1 MPLPSAVNAQILR
14 SRLGPLPE
22 PLGRPVLVMISG
34 LPGTGKSHFA
44 RRLAERFPATILETD
59 ALRRILFPSPAY
71 SAEENRRL
79 FPAVNRL
86 ISDLLREGIPV
97 IYDAT
102 NLLEFQRGYVY
113 RIADHAGAK
122 LIIVQSVAPEGV
134 VVQRLDAR
142 RRSREPTD
150 LSEATWEVYQKMKAT
165 AEPIQRNYFVVD
177 TSRDITPVIE
187 KVLRGIGEGT

>member
-1 MPLPSAVNAQILR
+1 
-14 SRLGPLPE
+14 
-22 PLGRPVLVMISG
+22 MISG